1 MERVTTTLPGNLV
14 LEQDFILQVR
24 RLQKQAE
31 RALVLNVQFA
41 QMPNI
46 SGKRE
51 LLDAAQDNLHDLA
64 RQQGGEL
71 YLMTN
76 GDGFLVLPPQ
86 PEGRELIFGAE
97 LVAAA
102 LPVGIDPGRTPV
114 SWLQAFPMPESYIPL
129 RERTNYYVELAKE
142 LDAITAETPE
152 ALLQASDVRGPLTA
166 YSLSQ
171 IERLLD
177 NLDIQKYLRTQT
189 VWHRRTDRDWL
200 PVYEENYVSTSE
212 LQQDN
217 FPILEL
223 RASGRLFSE
232 LASML
237 DRRTLS
243 AMLRGTDR
251 WKGRPIGL
259 NLSAGTVLS
268 STFAQFCHVVNGEM
282 RGQVVFELHIS
293 ELLHDYDAFMS
304 ALELLT
310 REGFKVGIDGIH
322 LRFLDYLKLS
332 ALPVSHLKISVGRD
346 NVKLLQDKKVQE
358 QLRAL
363 DADKLIFMHVDSAA
377 GLDAGK
383 TLGVSNYQ
391 GFFIDEQMQILQSQP
406 NQQN

>member
-1 MERVTTTLPGNLV
+1 MERITTTLPGNLV

-24 RLQKQAE
+24 RLQKHAE

-86 PEGRELIFGAE
+86 PPGSEGGRELVFGAE
-97 LVAAA
+97 MVMAA
-102 LPVGIDPGRTPV
+102 LPAGIDPGRTPV
-114 SWLQAFPMPESYIPL
+114 SWLEAFPMPESYTPL
-129 RERTNYYVELAKE
+129 RERANYYVELAKE
-142 LDAITAETPE
+142 LDAVTAESPE

-177 NLDIQKYLRTQT
+177 NLDIQKYLRAQT
-189 VWHRRTDRDWL
+189 VWHRLSDRGWQ
-200 PVYEENYVSTSE
+200 PVYEENYVSTNE
-212 LQQDN
+212 LQKDN
-217 FPILEL
+217 FPMLEL

-237 DRRTLS
+237 DRRTLG

-251 WKGRPIGL
+251 WRGRAIGL

-268 STFAQFCHVVNGEM
+268 STFAQFCHVVHGEL
-282 RGQVVFELHIS
+282 RAQVTFELHVS
-293 ELLHDYDAFMS
+293 ELLHDFNAFTS
-304 ALELLT
+304 ALQLLT
-310 REGFKVGIDGIH
+310 REGFKVGIDGIN
-322 LRFLDYLKLS
+322 LRFLDYLKLA
-332 ALPVSHLKISVGRD
+332 ALPVSYLKLSVNRD
-346 NVKLLQDKKVQE
+346 SVKLLQEKRVLE
-358 QLRAL
+358 QVRAL
-363 DADKLIFMHVDSAA
+363 DPAKLIFMHVDSMAA
-377 GLDAGK
+377 LDAGVA
-383 TLGVSNYQ
+383 LGVTNYQ
-391 GFFIDEQMQILQSQP
+391 GFFIDEQMQLIARA
-406 NQQN
+406 